1 MQILTLVDESDIG
14 AIKTGQPVEFTVQAY
29 PNETFTGTVQQVR
42 LQSKTQDNVVNY
54 TAVVAVHNTSGK
66 LLPGMTATAQFLT
79 GDAENVLM
87 VPNSALRIK
96 PTPAMFAQSTRPI
109 LLNDGDAPGSAI
121 LWTLDNHG
129 LTPVRVH
136 TGLSDE
142 THTEVTGQNL
152 AAGTKI
158 VIGVL
163 DAGNMSDDA
172 SSKNPFQSPRPSGGD
187 KGG

>member
-1 MQILTLVDESDIG
+1 M
-14 AIKTGQPVEFTVQAY
+14 
-29 PNETFTGTVQQVR
+29 VQQVR

-54 TAVVAVHNTSGK
+54 TAVVGVKNTTGK
-66 LLPGMTATAQFLT
+66 LLPGMTATVQFLT
-79 GDAENVLM
+79 GDAENVLV

-96 PTPAMFAQSTRPI
+96 PTPAMLAQAQHTI
-109 LLNDGDAPGSAI
+109 AMNGGQHTNVLDTDDGRHSNSAI

-142 THTEVTGQNL
+142 THTEVDGRGL
-152 AAGTKI
+152 IVGTT
-158 VIGVL
+158 VVTGVL
-163 DAGNMSDDA
+163 DAGSRMSNDA
-172 SSKNPFQSPRPSGGD
+172 PSKNPFQSPRPSGGD